1 MKNNYKKYAGILFAV
16 VITGLISGVVNGLF
30 GTGGGII
37 IVYLLSKLYA
47 DSDKYHTKDIFAMTV
62 GSVLIMSAASL
73 GMYIKG
79 EVVTWNDILPY
90 LLPAAVGGIIGAF
103 LLDRLN
109 AALMK
114 KIFAVLVIYA
124 GITLIFR

>member
-1 MKNNYKKYAGILFAV
+1 MKNNYKKYAGIFFAV
-16 VITGLISGVVNGLF
+16 VITGLVSGVVNGLF

-47 DSDKYHTKDIFAMTV
+47 ESDEYHTKDVFAMTV

-79 EVVTWNDILPY
+79 GAISWNDTLPY
-90 LLPAAVGGIIGAF
+90 LLPAAVGGIIGAI

-114 KIFAVLVIYA
+114 KIFAVLVVYA

>member
-47 DSDKYHTKDIFAMTV
+47 ESDKYHTKDIFAMTV